1 MTYASREFEKGEKAR
16 EKFEMMAQDVD
27 GYVQRNLVPLSKL
40 ERLMRKY
47 SKLLLKIEALRPIE
61 KQPNDLRKLPTNAVK
76 LETANTNNFV
86 HLTPRKAFFKV
97 SEDMISLYSQK
108 PGGPLYDRFVG
119 VTDSGILAVAHTVQ

>member
-1 MTYASREFEKGEKAR
+1 M
-16 EKFEMMAQDVD
+16 
-27 GYVQRNLVPLSKL
+27 
-40 ERLMRKY
+40 
-47 SKLLLKIEALRPIE
+47 
-61 KQPNDLRKLPTNAVK
+61 RKLPTNAVK

-119 VTDSGILAVAHTVQ
+119 VTDSGILAVAHTV